1 MPIFSSSTTEESS
14 QFSVCK
20 IEAGKAVLLSED
32 FELLEFPAKLLPS
45 SHASEVKIKVESCP
59 RRRDLSAALADIRNT
74 FAVSSEDVARIKEC
88 INAEGFLRTEAVGC
102 TCASISWRDNLNS
115 LLRSIRGGASVLCE
129 AVDLVC
135 LTTLQSIPIEDGQAI
150 NRLRIDMN
158 LSPELEVAVLFRT
171 SIGAF
176 WTRSLTLRRAEMSES
191 DYSGITIITDLPSS
205 DVRLQKIAKNGGKI
219 AHTAIAINNYDC
231 ITAVVTSTPSSD
243 LYSAASKASLPIV
256 NYEWLDLLVTLNR
269 IPFPY
274 SDFVPKIKQ

>member
-1 MPIFSSSTTEESS
+1 MPIFSSTNNGESS

-20 IEAGKAVLLSED
+20 IEAGKAVLLSDD
-32 FELLEFPAKLLPS
+32 FELMEFPAKLLPS
-45 SHASEVKIKVESCP
+45 NHAAEVKIKVESCP
-59 RRRDLSAALADIRNT
+59 RRNDLSAALASIRNT
-74 FAVSSEDVARIKEC
+74 FGVSTDDVTRLNEC
-88 INAEGFLRTEAVGC
+88 VKSEGFLKIEAIGC

-115 LLRSIRGGASVLCE
+115 LLRSIRGGASVICE

-176 WTRSLTLRRAEMSES
+176 WTRSLTLKRAELSET
-191 DYSGITIITDLPSS
+191 DYSGIILITDLPSS
-205 DVRLQKIAKNGGKI
+205 DERLQKVAKHGGRI
-219 AHTAIAINNYDC
+219 AHMTIAINNYDC
-231 ITAVVTSTPSSD
+231 ITAVVTNSPSSD
-243 LYSAASKASLPIV
+243 LFAAATKASLPIV
-256 NYEWLDLLVTLNR
+256 NYEWLDLLITLNR

-274 SDFVPKIKQ
+274 SDFVPRIKQ